1 MDIDMEDIKDSSMD
15 AGSMSSES
23 EASEISKND
32 NQKQIDQKPK
42 STKDVNTQV
51 KMKMGQLG
59 LSSKKIGES
68 TDMME

>member
-1 MDIDMEDIKDSSMD
+1 MEDIKDSSMD

-23 EASEISKND
+23 EASEVSKND
-32 NQKQIDQKPK
+32 KQKQIDQKPK